1 MLILFEHM
9 YKFLLGLVIV
19 VAVAAGGYVVWS
31 SNAGDD
37 LANLSA
43 NASSKLTDNQ
53 VSRIVE
59 RIGKFMVLPENE
71 TPTVVVVRDA
81 ENSQQQAF
89 YKGVKNGDVLVVYSK
104 TAILYD
110 PVNNKLLNVSPLSR
124 SEATPQPSASPD
136 AQASGSPSASV
147 AASPS
152 TTPVTPEKVTV
163 DVRNGTSTPGLAG
176 STANDLKKF
185 SWVTIGKLGDAVGS
199 YKATVLVDL
208 SKGTKPGAVA
218 ELAKKLGIT
227 AVTELPKGEQST
239 SADILVIVGK

>member
-1 MLILFEHM
+1 MLIFIEHM
-9 YKFLLGLVIV
+9 YKFLLGAVIV
-19 VAVAAGGYVVWS
+19 VAVAAGGYVVWT
-31 SNAGDD
+31 SNSGDD

-43 NASSKLTDNQ
+43 NASAKLTDSQ
-53 VSRIVE
+53 VGQVVA

-81 ENSQQQAF
+81 ETTQQQAF
-89 YKGVKNGDVLVVYSK
+89 YKGVKNGDILVVYSK

-124 SEATPQPSASPD
+124 TEATPQPTAD
-136 AQASGSPSASV
+136 PSAS
-147 AASPS
+147 
-152 TTPVTPEKVTV
+152 TTPAPSATPVAPEKVTV

-176 STANDLKKF
+176 STANELKKF
-185 SWVTIGKLGDAVGS
+185 SWVTIGTLGDAVGS
-199 YKATVLVDL
+199 YKATVVVDL

-218 ELAKKLGIT
+218 EIAKKLGVTPI
-227 AVTELPKGEQST
+227 TELPKGEKST

>member
-1 MLILFEHM
+1 M

-19 VAVAAGGYVVWS
+19 IAVGAGGYVVWS
-31 SNAGDD
+31 SNSGDD

-43 NASSKLTDNQ
+43 NASAKLTDSQ

-71 TPTVVVVRDA
+71 TPTVVVVHDA
-81 ENSQQQAF
+81 ESAQQQAF
-89 YKGVKNGDVLVVYSK
+89 YQGVKNGDVLVVYSK

-110 PVNNKLLNVSPLSR
+110 PVHNKLLNVSPLSR
-124 SEATPQPSASPD
+124 AEATPQASVTPD
-136 AQASGSPSASV
+136 VAASGSPSV
-147 AASPS
+147 SPAVS
-152 TTPVTPEKVTV
+152 ATPATPEKVIV

-176 STANDLKKF
+176 STANELKKF
-185 SWVTIGKLGDAVGS
+185 SWVTIGSLGDAVGA

-208 SKGTKPGAVA
+208 SKGKKPGAVA
-218 ELAKKLGIT
+218 EIAKKLNVS
-227 AVTELPKGEQST
+227 AVTELPKGEKST

>member
-1 MLILFEHM
+1 MLIFIEHM
-9 YKFLLGLVIV
+9 YKFLLGIVIV
-19 VAVAAGGYVVWS
+19 VAVAAGGYVVWT
-31 SNAGDD
+31 SNSGDD

-43 NASSKLTDNQ
+43 NASSKLTDDQ

-59 RIGKFMVLPENE
+59 RIGKFMVLPEDE

-136 AQASGSPSASV
+136 AQASGSPSAS
-147 AASPS
+147 PS
-152 TTPVTPEKVTV
+152 TTPTAPEKVTV

-176 STANDLKKF
+176 STANELKKF
-185 SWVTIGKLGDAVGS
+185 SWVTIGTLGDAVGS

-218 ELAKKLGIT
+218 ELAKKLGVT
-227 AVTELPKGEQST
+227 AVTELPKGEKST